1 MDKERKSKQGNAS
14 QVSSRAETESQAAS
28 RLDRKPASE
37 TSPGGIWIREDGA
50 VCIGNEC
57 VTIKTGPS
65 NETEFTIDPDR
76 CACEV
81 ADQLLDVIAAGVI
94 SGKGIT
100 ITMKPRT
107 KQDDQE
113 SHK

>member
-1 MDKERKSKQGNAS
+1 MDKGRKDKQGTSSSVSTRTETKSREAS
-14 QVSSRAETESQAAS
+14 GV
-28 RLDRKPASE
+28 DRRPIEEAGDS
-37 TSPGGIWIREDGA
+37 GIWIREDGA

-57 VTIKTGPS
+57 VSIKTGADH
-65 NETEFTIDPDR
+65 EMELTVDPDR
-76 CACEV
+76 CSCEI
-81 ADQLLDVIAAGVI
+81 ADKFLDIVSAGVL

-107 KQDDQE
+107 KKPDQE